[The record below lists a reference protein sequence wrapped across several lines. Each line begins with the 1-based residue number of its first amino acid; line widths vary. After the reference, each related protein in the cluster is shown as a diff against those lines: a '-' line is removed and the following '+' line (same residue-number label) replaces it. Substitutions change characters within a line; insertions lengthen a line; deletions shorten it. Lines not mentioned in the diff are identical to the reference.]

1 MAAESLLPLL
11 IALEEDLESDT
22 RLRTLAERAGASPFH
37 FHRRFAAELGET
49 PKRRLERLRLERAA
63 YQLAVSTIPVV
74 EVALGVGFNA
84 HETFSRAFRRR
95 FGVSPSRYRKA
106 AQAAQADRMRRM
118 AGFRGDG
125 CRLSEVRFLRLA
137 PMTLIAARRF
147 GAYAAFDTRPFL
159 PGDTAWAPLADWGEA
174 RGLAVQRLAIGF
186 FPDDPGVTPGEAQRA
201 DVCLAVEGDPPDD
214 AHVRRIDFPGGLYG
228 AITHAGPYETID
240 QAYRTVADGIRR
252 SDQYVFDVGP
262 PMQVFHEVHVGGDPA
277 ANLTE
282 VLFPVVRRR

>member
-1 MAAESLLPLL
+1 MAAKSMLPLL
-11 IALEEDLESDT
+11 IALEDDLESDT
-22 RLRTLAERAGASPFH
+22 RLRALADRVGASPFQ

-49 PKRRLERLRLERAA
+49 PKRRVERLRLERAA
-63 YQLAVSTIPVV
+63 YQLAVSTMPVV

-84 HETFSRAFRRR
+84 HETFTRAFRRR
-95 FGVSPSRYRKA
+95 FGVSPSRYRAAARA
-106 AQAAQADRMRRM
+106 AQANRMHRM

-137 PMTLIAARRF
+137 PITLIAARRL
-147 GAYAAFDTRPFL
+147 GAYAEFDTRPFL
-159 PGDTAWAPLADWGEA
+159 AGDTAWAPLAAWGEA
-174 RGLAVQRLAIGF
+174 RGLRVHRLAIGF
-186 FPDDPGVTPGEAQRA
+186 FPDDPNITPGEAQRA
-201 DVCLAVEGDPPDD
+201 DICLAMQGDPPAD

-228 AITHAGPYETID
+228 SISHAGPHDTID

-252 SDQYVFDVGP
+252 SAAYAFDIGP

-277 ANLTE
+277 ANLCE